1 MKDLQKIIKDRDNVQ
16 LSLLAQNHIEQKS
29 DPIPKK
35 AIVIFNDLFKQLR
48 AIFPAMMA
56 NIHDQDQLDEMRR
69 QWVKAIAENE
79 IYHSDQI
86 EAGMKRARQHEKPF
100 LPSPGEFISWC
111 KEGMTSRYGLPDPQD
126 LYDSVMLFRA
136 KRFQFR
142 SVEDYPWQSD
152 AEYWLVTK
160 VSHKMTMLS
169 LSVTDT
175 LKSCE
180 QEIKRLTKMLSKG
193 FVIPEPIAQVEK
205 HVIVSPPEVALSHL
219 AKMKA
224 MIKTRH

>member
-1 MKDLQKIIKDRDNVQ
+1 MKDLQKIIKDRDTVQ
-16 LSLLAQNHIEQKS
+16 LSLLAQNHIEPKS

-35 AIVIFNDLFKQLR
+35 AIAIFNDLFKQLR

-56 NIHDQDQLDEMRR
+56 NIHDQDQFDEMRR

-79 IYHSDQI
+79 IYHSEQI

-111 KEGMTSRYGLPDPQD
+111 KEGMTSRYGLPDAQE

-160 VSHKMTMLS
+160 VSNKMTMLS
-169 LSVTDT
+169 LSVNDT

-224 MIKTRH
+224 MIKTSH